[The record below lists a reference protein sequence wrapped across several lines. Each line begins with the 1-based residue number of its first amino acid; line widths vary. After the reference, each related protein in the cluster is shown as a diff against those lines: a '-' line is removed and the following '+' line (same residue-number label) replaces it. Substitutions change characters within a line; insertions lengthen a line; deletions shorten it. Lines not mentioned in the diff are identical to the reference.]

1 MNPEM
6 LDGFLAALICGPDHV
21 LPSEYLPE
29 IWGGDMVNEPAFQT
43 KPILL
48 EFILLVTQHWNA
60 TSDALRSGN
69 FLPLLL
75 EDESGVA
82 CGNDW
87 ANGFMRGVEMRQGD
101 WASLLSDDEYAGSLI
116 PILALAHEHNPDPE
130 MRSYNEPI
138 STEMRERLIVGATV
152 GVRAIYNYF
161 ERERVLRARR
171 GGSPATFRRDAP
183 KVARNEPCPCG
194 SGKKFKHCCAKATLH

>member
-1 MNPEM
+1 
-6 LDGFLAALICGPDHV
+6 
-21 LPSEYLPE
+21 
-29 IWGGDMVNEPAFQT
+29 MVNEPAFQT

-101 WASLLSDDEYAGSLI
+101 WAM
-116 PILALAHEHNPDPE
+116 AHEHNPDPE

-161 ERERVLRARR
+161 ERERALRARC